1 MRKNSYFD
9 FCLIDYGTI
18 GSPNQ
23 ARNSVINNNPT
34 TEGAFNG
41 QISDD
46 QPRQISFQKL
56 GSVGIRLTGGN
67 EVGIFVSAV
76 QPGSPASDQG
86 LQPGDKILKVNDL
99 DMTGVTR
106 EEAVLLLVKIIFVHT
121 IAKLKFL
128 SKEII
133 ACSLF
138 FVMPKFVQTFYHI
151 FFQIFHIFVFG
162 ILVCFSA
169 KSWAWGDGD
178 GDSHFARLAPEGP
191 SQTPPQPTEDCLD
204 QIVNQI
210 CPIHRSSL

>member
-1 MRKNSYFD
+1 MPFSKSASKTLSHIQSTAEYIILRAPYLACFEYFVCKNSYFN

-41 QISDD
+41 QIPDD

-106 EEAVLLLVKIIFVHT
+106 EEAVLLLVSTNFVHT
-121 IAKLKFL
+121 IAKLEFL
-128 SKEII
+128 FKKVYFIKSAVCLYSK
-133 ACSLF
+133 L
-138 FVMPKFVQTFYHI
+138 
-151 FFQIFHIFVFG
+151 
-162 ILVCFSA
+162 
-169 KSWAWGDGD
+169 
-178 GDSHFARLAPEGP
+178 
-191 SQTPPQPTEDCLD
+191 CL
-204 QIVNQI
+204 QN
-210 CPIHRSSL
+210 R

>member
-1 MRKNSYFD
+1 MPFSKSASKTLSRIQSTAEYIILRAPYLACFKCFVRKNSYCD

-41 QISDD
+41 QIPDD

-106 EEAVLLLVKIIFVHT
+106 EEAVLLLVKTTFVHT
-121 IAKLKFL
+121 FAKLKFL
-128 SKEII
+128 SKNSILQNQ
-133 ACSLF
+133 LF
-138 FVMPKFVQTFYHI
+138 VY
-151 FFQIFHIFVFG
+151 IFHLITIPITAVSIHFQLFVYIF
-162 ILVCFSA
+162 
-169 KSWAWGDGD
+169 
-178 GDSHFARLAPEGP
+178 
-191 SQTPPQPTEDCLD
+191 
-204 QIVNQI
+204 I
-210 CPIHRSSL
+210 CNCSY